1 MSTVTMHKFSRA
13 LTPFRRNDTTLV
25 DCGNGWM
32 VEIKQFQS
40 VMPELRKAQA
50 VHRAAGGNKTTPSK
64 ARAQSVV
71 LAMDPM
77 QELVQ
82 STKEEDKTFLG
93 TKLADM
99 RFFAEHFI
107 AGWTGLVDDAGTE
120 VSYSADVAFQVL
132 SQTGTE
138 GEQLYNEL
146 LMCSMDTKLFV
157 VQPSQMAEED
167 AGNL

>member
-1 MSTVTMHKFSRA
+1 MSTTIHKFSRA
-13 LTPFRRNDTTLV
+13 LTPFRRNDTATV

-50 VHRAAGGNKTTPSK
+50 AHRAAGGNKTTPSK

-77 QELVQ
+77 QELIQ

-93 TKLADM
+93 TKQADM
-99 RFFAEHFI
+99 HFFAEHFI
-107 AGWTGLVDDAGTE
+107 SGWTGLVNDEGKE
-120 VSYSADVAFQVL
+120 VPYSVDIAYMLL
-132 SQTGTE
+132 SQTGSE

-157 VQPSQMAEED
+157 VQPAQMAEED